1 MTSLGLVVRVA
12 MGWCVIAACVH
23 FSSTVRADESGLV
36 TQARLVRSST
46 TSTIN
51 DRGDILGWGPAM
63 AGDLAAATYDGIIGR
78 VMRAMQDKVLRV
90 LVRIRI
96 ACGWQ
101 WPHPLVVILV
111 VQGLRVD

>member
-1 MTSLGLVVRVA
+1 
-12 MGWCVIAACVH
+12 MGRCVIAACVH
-23 FSSTVRADESGLV
+23 FSSAVRADESGLV
-36 TQARLVRSST
+36 THARLVRSST

-51 DRGDILGWGPAM
+51 DRDILGWGPAM

-90 LVRIRI
+90 LVVSPRV

-101 WPHPLVVILV
+101 WPHSLVVILV

>member
-1 MTSLGLVVRVA
+1 

-23 FSSTVRADESGLV
+23 FSSAVRADESGLV

-51 DRGDILGWGPAM
+51 DRYILGWGPAM

-90 LVRIRI
+90 LVSTRV

-101 WPHPLVVILV
+101 WLHPLVVILV